1 MATVKPADTTP
12 TPPPTPTSRTC
23 GTMPVHEHLM
33 RTDPEYARLR
43 IVSENNHFEFRLR
56 RGMTARGGVTRIPVV
71 VHVVHKT
78 AAQNISVAQ
87 VQSQIDVLN
96 RDFRKTN
103 GDLNKIPAPFKPL
116 AADARIEFVLADK
129 DPAGN
134 ATTGIVRVATANNS
148 FPSNDSVKRAATGG
162 SDAWPRDKYLNIWVC
177 QLGNNLLGYA
187 QFPGGAAATDGV
199 VILHSAFGTV
209 GSAASPFNL
218 GRTATHEIG
227 HWLNLR
233 HIWGDDGGGCNG
245 DDFITDTPNQ
255 GNSNPGKPTF
265 PHISCINGPNGDMFM
280 NYMDYVDDDTMFM
293 FTTGQVERM
302 QACLDGDRA
311 SIGSQVFGTG
321 PGLDTLA
328 SIDAS
333 TLKFRE
339 DGPPITLKFR
349 DDGGT
354 AIQADFGTLKF
365 KEDGPPITLKFRDD
379 IPPTIKFREDVPTT
393 LKFRDDAP
401 PSIKFRDDG
410 PPVTLKFRDDVKA
423 PVFDKPPQ
431 LDVATGFGN
440 DQFNPPGP
448 GPVINPGSGGFGG
461 GFGGGGGGFGGF
473 GSGRSGVPFVLSTPH
488 HSMAWTQ
495 SFPQAAEV
503 EMQALA
509 QQISELEAVLTEY
522 AQGDA
527 QGLLGDEDRADAEA
541 LQQEYEALMAQ
552 YQHHT
557 GM

>member
-1 MATVKPADTTP
+1 MATSKPAESTPAP
-12 TPPPTPTSRTC
+12 TPPPTVRTC
-23 GTMPVHEHLM
+23 GTMPVHEQLM
-33 RTDPEYARLR
+33 RSNPEYARLR
-43 IVSENNHFEFRLR
+43 IVSENHHFEFRLH
-56 RGMTARGGVTRIPVV
+56 RGMAARSGITRIPVV

-78 AAQNISVAQ
+78 AAQNISAAQ

-116 AADARIEFVLADK
+116 AADARIEFILADK
-129 DPAGN
+129 DPSGSPS
-134 ATTGIVRVATANNS
+134 TGIVRVATANNS
-148 FPSNDSVKRAATGG
+148 FSDNDGVKSAAAGG

-177 QLGNNLLGYA
+177 QLGNGLLGYA
-187 QFPGGAAATDGV
+187 QFPGGPASTDGV
-199 VILHSAFGTV
+199 VVLHSAFGTV
-209 GSAASPFNL
+209 GTAATPFNL

-245 DDFITDTPNQ
+245 DDFIVDTPNQ
-255 GNSNPGKPTF
+255 GNSNPGKPSF
-265 PHISCINGPNGDMFM
+265 PHITCNNGPHGDMFM

-293 FTTGQVERM
+293 FTAGQVERM

-311 SIGSQVFGTG
+311 SIGTQISGTG
-321 PGLDTLA
+321 PGLDTSP
-328 SIDAS
+328 SIDMATLKFKEDGPPITLKFRDDGGTGIPADFG

-349 DDGGT
+349 DD
-354 AIQADFGTLKF
+354 
-365 KEDGPPITLKFRDD
+365 
-379 IPPTIKFREDVPTT
+379 VPTT
-393 LKFRDDAP
+393 LKFRDDFQP
-401 PSIKFRDDG
+401 TIKFRDDV
-410 PPVTLKFRDDVKA
+410 PPTLKFREDVKT
-423 PVFDKPPQ
+423 PTLDKPPQ

-448 GPVINPGSGGFGG
+448 LVDPLINPGIFGNGGIGGGNFGGAGFGA
-461 GFGGGGGGFGGF
+461 
-473 GSGRSGVPFVLSTPH
+473 GRSGVPFVLSTPH

-495 SFPQAAEV
+495 SFPQAAQV

-509 QQISELEAVLTEY
+509 QQIGEIEAMLAEY

-527 QGLLGDEDRADAEA
+527 ACLLGDEDRAQADA

-552 YQHHT
+552 YQRHS
-557 GM
+557 GV